1 MNYSI
6 RVLLCPTFRLYRP
19 VLVFYCDRETTPAAG
34 RAAVSFFF
42 VFLHHVL
49 FQSFFLSATDD
60 LIASDRRMWS
70 NKSTEMGSSWWRDLE
85 WAILIPLPLNWKKSK
100 REQKGMIRNPLKV
113 CVCVCVCVC
122 VLSLVA
128 FHSYSVSPSPSVP
141 SFPNDFTGFLPV
153 FFYRVS
159 LFVFLCLEGL
169 TDFDEV
175 LIGFIEFYRFLP
187 Y

>member
-1 MNYSI
+1 M
-6 RVLLCPTFRLYRP
+6 
-19 VLVFYCDRETTPAAG
+19 
-34 RAAVSFFF
+34 
-42 VFLHHVL
+42 
-49 FQSFFLSATDD
+49 
-60 LIASDRRMWS
+60 
-70 NKSTEMGSSWWRDLE
+70 
-85 WAILIPLPLNWKKSK
+85 
-100 REQKGMIRNPLKV
+100 
-113 CVCVCVCVC
+113 CVCVCVC

-175 LIGFIEFYRFLP
+175 LIGFIEFYWFLP